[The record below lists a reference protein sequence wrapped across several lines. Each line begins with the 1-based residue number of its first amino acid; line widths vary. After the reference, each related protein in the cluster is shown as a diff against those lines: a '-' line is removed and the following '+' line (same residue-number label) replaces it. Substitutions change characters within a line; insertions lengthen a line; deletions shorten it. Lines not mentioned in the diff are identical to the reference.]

1 MLVFLIGS
9 LLCWFA
15 IRISSSRNLAK
26 TMGDQ
31 YLQNRTLCVLATEEQ
46 ALTASR
52 MGKLMHS
59 VSKNVPWESKC
70 LTDALC
76 VKWLLNRYRIPAVFY
91 LGAKIDSAGDSAGD
105 STDDSTE
112 DTGSSKND
120 SGSSKN
126 SMQAHAWVSVGPY
139 VVTGA
144 PEHLD
149 FQVVATFASPVLEP
163 AHL

>member
-9 LLCWFA
+9 LLSWFA
-15 IRISSSRNLAK
+15 IRISSSRNLAR

-91 LGAKIDSAGDSAGD
+91 LGAKIDN
-105 STDDSTE
+105 STE
-112 DTGSSKND
+112 DT
-120 SGSSKN
+120 GSSKN

>member
-1 MLVFLIGS
+1 MVFLLGS
-9 LLCWFA
+9 ILSWFA
-15 IRISSSRNLAK
+15 IRISSSRNLARA
-26 TMGDQ
+26 MGDQ

-52 MGKLMHS
+52 MGKLMYS

-76 VKWLLNRYRIPAVFY
+76 VKWLLNRYKIPAVFY
-91 LGAKIDSAGDSAGD
+91 LEARINS
-105 STDDSTE
+105 DDNSP
-112 DTGSSKND
+112 ND
-120 SGSSKN
+120 P
-126 SMQAHAWVSVGPY
+126 MQAHAWVSVGPY

-149 FQVVATFASPVLEP
+149 FQVVATFASPMLEP
-163 AHL
+163 PQ

>member
-1 MLVFLIGS
+1 MNFSEKIYHFYQLPGERKLWILVFLIGS
-9 LLCWFA
+9 ILSWFA
-15 IRISSSRNLAK
+15 IRISSSKKLAK

-46 ALTASR
+46 ALIASR
-52 MGKLMHS
+52 MGKLMYS

-76 VKWLLNRYRIPAVFY
+76 VKWLLNRYKIPAVFY
-91 LGAKIDSAGDSAGD
+91 LGAKIN
-105 STDDSTE
+105 DD
-112 DTGSSKND
+112 DNHKNP
-120 SGSSKN
+120 
-126 SMQAHAWVSVGPY
+126 MQAHAWVSVGPY

-163 AHL
+163 TKS

>member
-9 LLCWFA
+9 LLSWFA

-91 LGAKIDSAGDSAGD
+91 LGAKIDSTGD
-105 STDDSTE
+105 STDDSA
-112 DTGSSKND
+112 NH
-120 SGSSKN
+120 SGNSKN

-149 FQVVATFASPVLEP
+149 FQVVATFASPALEP